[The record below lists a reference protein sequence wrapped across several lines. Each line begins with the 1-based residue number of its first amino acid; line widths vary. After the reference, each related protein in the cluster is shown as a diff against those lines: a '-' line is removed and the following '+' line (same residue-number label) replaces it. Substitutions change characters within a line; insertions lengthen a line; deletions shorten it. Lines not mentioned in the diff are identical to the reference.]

1 MFRFARGEKGSILP
15 GAIFGMLSLVSVFY
29 LVGLRTIRSGF
40 SNNRLRDDMA
50 QTQLATGIE
59 TMVLAYRLA
68 EVKYIRSVKDCSSAK
83 PFIRALK
90 EGSGCDVSSY
100 VSVFSSAPDDPGE
113 ADGLY
118 SYPGPGC
125 TITQSSSTCAN
136 AGRRVLL
143 LVENALS
150 AATPA
155 RTKYEFRLIAA
166 DPAQQVLHML
176 AVVTPGSPGAR
187 SFNNEFAIRT
197 SLPNTA
203 HVESADN
210 RITQQQPD
218 PLSKCKGKPWATME
232 VYDGGSS
239 SCQEFGQ
246 LGGGY
251 GLAFY
256 QGSYFGLR
264 PEDGQVVDV
273 LAVGTNF
280 SPSTYM
286 VAENGTV
293 GGRNAF
299 PPYQRELL
307 MNADDFTVSG
317 GEVAV
322 VSGLSNEARIDL
334 LADST
339 GTMDRR
345 TICPLGTLG
354 WAQSYAGIAAMS
366 WNEPLDPPPN
376 SGASFRFGAF
386 ALKTVTGDFLTAAV
400 VAVGGAYECVVFK
413 DSSLQEVEYK
423 RTLGFDRT
431 DDRLPYYIY

>member
-1 MFRFARGEKGSILP
+1 
-15 GAIFGMLSLVSVFY
+15 MLSLVAVLYMVS
-29 LVGLRTIRSGF
+29 LRTIRSGF

-68 EVKYIRSVKDCSSAK
+68 EVNYVRSVKDCSSAK

-90 EGSGCDVSSY
+90 EGSGCDTSSY
-100 VSVFSSAPDDPGE
+100 VSVFTSSGDDPGE

-125 TITQSSSTCAN
+125 VITQSSSSCAN

-143 LVENALS
+143 RIDGALS
-150 AATPA
+150 RGLAN
-155 RTKYEFRLIAA
+155 RTKYEFQLISA
-166 DPAQQVLHML
+166 DPAQQALHML
-176 AVVTPGSPGAR
+176 AVVTPSSPGAR
-187 SFNNEFAIRT
+187 SFNNEFAIRP

-210 RITQQQPD
+210 RITQQSPD
-218 PLSKCKGKPWATME
+218 PLSKCKGKPWNTLE
-232 VYDGGSS
+232 VFDPGSS
-239 SCQEFGQ
+239 SCAQFGQ

-256 QGSYFGLR
+256 QGAYFGLR
-264 PEDGQVVDV
+264 PDDGQVVDI
-273 LAVGTNF
+273 LAVGSNF

-286 VAENGTV
+286 VPEDGMM
-293 GGRNAF
+293 GGRSVF
-299 PPYQRELL
+299 PPHQRALL
-307 MNADDFTVSG
+307 MNADDITVSG
-317 GEVAV
+317 NEVALV
-322 VSGLSNEARIDL
+322 GGLGEAASIDL
-334 LADST
+334 LTDN
-339 GTMDRR
+339 GTSRT

-354 WAQSYAGIAAMS
+354 WAQAYAGIAAMS
-366 WNEPLDPPPN
+366 WNEPLSPPPAT
-376 SGASFRFGAF
+376 GATFRLAAF
-386 ALKTVTGDFLTAAV
+386 ALKTMTGDFLNATVIAS
-400 VAVGGAYECVVFK
+400 GGSYECVVFK